1 MHIPTQSFHRWML
14 AIPGAAA
21 LFLGACLEGPQ
32 GSSGTSYNAPN
43 RFGYGGTV
51 TDPSG
56 MIRQP
61 STGPD
66 GALANAISPQPAAGN
81 LAQAN
86 QPENAAG
93 AHGTLSQPVLPTVN
107 PNPPKVADAGVN
119 PKVTPAPAPTPPA
132 PANNSGSTTKAN
144 PTPPS
149 NPNPTPTPPPPATTP
164 KKNDYPYGIPVP
176 GKEGLVYSPYDKSA
190 GYVEVK
196 NIKPGSLVECPY
208 THKYF
213 RVP

>member
-1 MHIPTQSFHRWML
+1 MHIPTHSFHRWML
-14 AIPGAAA
+14 AIPGAVA
-21 LFLGACLEGPQ
+21 LLLGACFEGPQ
-32 GSSGTSYNAPN
+32 GSSGSSYNAPN

-66 GALANAISPQPAAGN
+66 GMLANAISPQPSAGN

-86 QPENAAG
+86 QPENPSG
-93 AHGTLSQPVLPTVN
+93 AHGTLTQPIIPSVN
-107 PNPPKVADAGVN
+107 PNPPKVPDAGVN
-119 PKVTPAPAPTPPA
+119 PKAPPTPTPTPPT
-132 PANNSGSTTKAN
+132 PANNTASPNTKAN

-149 NPNPTPTPPPPATTP
+149 NPNPTPPPATTP

-176 GKEGLVYSPYDKSA
+176 GKEGLVYSPYDKAA
-190 GYVEVK
+190 GYVEVR

>member
-1 MHIPTQSFHRWML
+1 M
-14 AIPGAAA
+14 
-21 LFLGACLEGPQ
+21 
-32 GSSGTSYNAPN
+32 N
-43 RFGYGGTV
+43 
-51 TDPSG
+51 
-56 MIRQP
+56 
-61 STGPD
+61 
-66 GALANAISPQPAAGN
+66 
-81 LAQAN
+81 
-86 QPENAAG
+86 
-93 AHGTLSQPVLPTVN
+93 
-107 PNPPKVADAGVN
+107 PKVA
-119 PKVTPAPAPTPPA
+119 PTPAPTPPA

-149 NPNPTPTPPPPATTP
+149 NPNPTPPPPAATP